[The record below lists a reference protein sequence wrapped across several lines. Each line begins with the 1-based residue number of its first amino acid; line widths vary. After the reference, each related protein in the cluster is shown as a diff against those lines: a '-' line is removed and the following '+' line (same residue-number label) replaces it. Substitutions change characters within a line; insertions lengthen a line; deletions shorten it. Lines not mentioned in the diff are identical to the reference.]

1 MNEGRTSRA
10 WASINSLARTEGTV
24 PTTRHA
30 CSACVQAL
38 RAAGAGVSLIRGAE
52 LREPAYATDPRS
64 EELDELQFTLGQGPA
79 VDASA
84 NSRPVLVG
92 DLSTDSS
99 RSYWPMFAPAS
110 VERGIYGTFA
120 FPIALGAARLGVL
133 TVYRQAAGYLGE
145 SESADGLVFADALLV
160 LALDDRGGVPAGLV
174 YSDDGFAERRAEV
187 HQAAGMMS
195 VQLGIAV
202 SDALARLRAFAFV
215 EDRRLANVAGDIVA
229 RRLRFHPD
237 GGDSAPRDGHNGTP
251 RDGAPDG
258 DG

>member
-1 MNEGRTSRA
+1 
-10 WASINSLARTEGTV
+10 
-24 PTTRHA
+24 
-30 CSACVQAL
+30 
-38 RAAGAGVSLIRGAE
+38 
-52 LREPAYATDPRS
+52 
-64 EELDELQFTLGQGPA
+64 
-79 VDASA
+79 
-84 NSRPVLVG
+84 
-92 DLSTDSS
+92 
-99 RSYWPMFAPAS
+99 MFAPAS

-133 TVYRQAAGYLGE
+133 TVYRQAAGYLSE

-202 SDALARLRAFAFV
+202 SDALARLRAHAFV
-215 EDRRLANVAGDIVA
+215 EDRRLADVAGDVVA
-229 RRLRFHPD
+229 RRCRFHPD

-251 RDGAPDG
+251 RDGVPDK